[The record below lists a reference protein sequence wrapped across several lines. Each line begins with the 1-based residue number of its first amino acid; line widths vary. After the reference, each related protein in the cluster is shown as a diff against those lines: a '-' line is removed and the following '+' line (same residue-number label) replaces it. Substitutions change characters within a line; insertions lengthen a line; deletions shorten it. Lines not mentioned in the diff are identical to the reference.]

1 VTKVL
6 RRVRG
11 LRFTTASA
19 SLSLGF
25 RRYSRLQRALPT
37 SQRRRSTC
45 DSGKLDWIPRGCIAS
60 GVRHWIALQCIS
72 LWTTAPIAFT
82 ED

>member
-11 LRFTTASA
+11 LRSRRHTA

-37 SQRRRSTC
+37 ASEALYLRL
-45 DSGKLDWIPRGCIAS
+45 GNLDWIPRGCIAS
-60 GVRHWIALQCIS
+60 GVRHWIALQWHIT
-72 LWTTAPIAFT
+72 LDDGTIASRKT
-82 ED
+82 